1 MFISSSNL
9 VQLSD
14 LAQAVL
20 LLVLLLPPG
29 CDVLHAVQHDPLRL
43 AQRQHLLTPRP
54 DTRLLQGDLD
64 RGADHHHV
72 VHQYYKTWQYVQ
84 RVMWLDKE
92 SNQRRLYLSLTLT
105 LAPLLPVLQ
114 IHKCDI
120 IP

>member
-1 MFISSSNL
+1 M
-9 VQLSD
+9 
-14 LAQAVL
+14 
-20 LLVLLLPPG
+20 
-29 CDVLHAVQHDPLRL
+29 LHAVQHDPLRL
-43 AQRQHLLTPRP
+43 AQRQHLLTPRT
-54 DTRLLQGDLD
+54 DTCRGLLQGDLD

-92 SNQRRLYLSLTLT
+92 SNQRRVYLSLTLT
-105 LAPLLPVLQ
+105 LAPVLQ